1 MPNVRNS
8 TNKLNTRSVSSAQQ
22 EANRRRQEE
31 LRRRREA
38 ERRRAEARRKQEEAR
53 RRQEE
58 ARKRLAENSRQREQA
73 ANRNRKADSSMRGG
87 VSGKTASKAN
97 RVSAPSYTERLSK
110 EEKMRRAGMQ
120 LYQWTQQA
128 KEQKFGKNGLPKSFM
143 PEQNTAA
150 KSQNGM
156 FDLLI
161 PKKQEPGKA
170 EIKKN
175 GNLGAASFE
184 AGAND
189 YWAEKGIDGNDPY
202 KANRYINK
210 KIQQDFE
217 NYMIDQ
223 MTNAQVSRPQGIDQL
238 KEDLNAGKYGN
249 EPGTYD
255 KLYAK
260 LKPDDYKEKSKRYAE
275 MCIRDRAFP

>member
-143 PEQNTAA
+143 PEQNAAA

-184 AGAND
+184 AC
-189 YWAEKGIDGNDPY
+189 
-202 KANRYINK
+202 
-210 KIQQDFE
+210 
-217 NYMIDQ
+217 
-223 MTNAQVSRPQGIDQL
+223 L
-238 KEDLNAGKYGN
+238 
-249 EPGTYD
+249 
-255 KLYAK
+255 LYTSDAADE
-260 LKPDDYKEKSKRYAE
+260 L
-275 MCIRDRAFP
+275 